1 MKQTTNHILVPLD
14 FSKQSIIALEQSYN
28 LARLSGSEIVLLHVV
43 RENNAVFGLFSENEQ
58 KDMMLRLKNKLD
70 DFARKAMEQ
79 SQLEINTILT
89 RGKVVDQIIETAEHL
104 DAQFIIMGTHRPENI
119 MKRIIGS
126 TALRVIKEAKCPV
139 ISIEGIHHRK
149 GCSNIVLPMDLK
161 KEIIQK
167 IGVTIKFAKLF
178 GSKIS
183 VVSVKTKDDELQTI
197 KRLEQLEQV
206 KKQIVAEG
214 IECETTLLEKSGNN
228 ESIATDVLDFAH
240 DVKGD
245 LIVLMT
251 QQENEIKDFFI
262 GSFAK
267 EIIHKSKI
275 PVMSMVP
282 KRK

>member
-43 RENNAVFGLFSENEQ
+43 RENNAVFGLFSEKEQ

-139 ISIEGIHHRK
+139 ISIEGIHQYCFTYGFEKR
-149 GCSNIVLPMDLK
+149 NN
-161 KEIIQK
+161 
-167 IGVTIKFAKLF
+167 
-178 GSKIS
+178 SK
-183 VVSVKTKDDELQTI
+183 T
-197 KRLEQLEQV
+197 RR
-206 KKQIVAEG
+206 
-214 IECETTLLEKSGNN
+214 NN
-228 ESIATDVLDFAH
+228 
-240 DVKGD
+240 
-245 LIVLMT
+245 
-251 QQENEIKDFFI
+251 
-262 GSFAK
+262 
-267 EIIHKSKI
+267 
-275 PVMSMVP
+275 
-282 KRK
+282 